1 MILSALAFLALAPED
16 AKFVCQTELP
26 RKATKAKL
34 RVGEVSGSDYPY
46 IHHQFG
52 NETVY
57 ACLEVGVEGRV
68 KSCTAYGGSDDRVN
82 QHSCKV
88 LTRRFRYE
96 PAKDRKKRP
105 INSFVVQKIV
115 WKLPEE

>member
-1 MILSALAFLALAPED
+1 MILSALALLALAPED
-16 AKFVCQTELP
+16 AKFVCQTDLP
-26 RKATKAKL
+26 RKATKAKRL
-34 RVGEVSGSDYPY
+34 AGEVWNSDYPD

-57 ACLEVGVEGRV
+57 ACVEVSVEGRV
-68 KSCTAYGGSDDRVN
+68 KSCTARGGSNDQVN

-96 PAKDRKKRP
+96 PAKDRKRRP
-105 INSFVVQKIV
+105 INSFIVQKIV
-115 WKLPEE
+115 WKLPE